1 MLTTTLLTVWL
12 LLPYLAGFVAALLPS
27 LARALVLFLC
37 LITAVVGC
45 SALMAADQA
54 GVALT
59 LLGPTG
65 VTLQVDALAGWFVL
79 LDAVLIAGVL
89 LACWDRL
96 ADTSMPLLLLVL
108 QGGLNTAF
116 AATDLVSIYVTLE
129 VVAISAF
136 LLILR
141 ERSER
146 CLWVALR
153 YLLVSNTAM
162 TLYLIGAGLVYA
174 QSGSFGLQAL
184 AQLPLG
190 AAQAFVLVGLF
201 TKAGVFV
208 SGLWLPRTHAQAPAE
223 VSALLSGVVVTAGVV
238 PLLRIGQLDPRLL
251 VCIQVVALAG
261 ALLGVLAAQQTADV
275 KRLLAWSTLS
285 QMGLVLLAPVAAG
298 GMAFSHGLAK
308 ATLFLLA
315 GRLPSRQ
322 LQGWQERPLPLDL
335 QLGVTLASLSIAG
348 VPPLLGFAAKK
359 GLLAALS
366 APWAAGVVLVSL
378 GTVMVYAR
386 LWGAPVSQ
394 NSSAEPLLNPPL
406 RRSVTGLVLVLLLA
420 GIWQLQSTL
429 SWGALLST
437 ALLLAAG
444 VALQRLLQ
452 RFRAAALQLPALGEQ
467 LQDLLGNLALV
478 GSGLLLAFRLGF
490 S

>member
-1 MLTTTLLTVWL
+1 
-12 LLPYLAGFVAALLPS
+12 
-27 LARALVLFLC
+27 
-37 LITAVVGC
+37 
-45 SALMAADQA
+45 
-54 GVALT
+54 
-59 LLGPTG
+59 
-65 VTLQVDALAGWFVL
+65 
-79 LDAVLIAGVL
+79 
-89 LACWDRL
+89 
-96 ADTSMPLLLLVL
+96 
-108 QGGLNTAF
+108 
-116 AATDLVSIYVTLE
+116 
-129 VVAISAF
+129 
-136 LLILR
+136 
-141 ERSER
+141 
-146 CLWVALR
+146 
-153 YLLVSNTAM
+153 
-162 TLYLIGAGLVYA
+162 
-174 QSGSFGLQAL
+174 
-184 AQLPLG
+184 
-190 AAQAFVLVGLF
+190 
-201 TKAGVFV
+201 
-208 SGLWLPRTHAQAPAE
+208 
-223 VSALLSGVVVTAGVV
+223 
-238 PLLRIGQLDPRLL
+238 
-251 VCIQVVALAG
+251 
-261 ALLGVLAAQQTADV
+261 
-275 KRLLAWSTLS
+275 
-285 QMGLVLLAPVAAG
+285 
-298 GMAFSHGLAK
+298 
-308 ATLFLLA
+308 
-315 GRLPSRQ
+315 
-322 LQGWQERPLPLDL
+322 
-335 QLGVTLASLSIAG
+335 VTLASLSIAG